1 MPCGHNGCLQC
12 MASVQQ
18 AKPECPLCRA
28 PFDGARQLVVNHELR
43 DLVMLARALTTV
55 EQDGGWQAVTA
66 TKAAMQQGLL
76 ECGDGGAITLV
87 PSAPPLRVCLENVL
101 AGHADLLS
109 LEPPLWAPDSSA
121 DVCASCQQPF
131 WFLRRARHHCRLCGG
146 LFCHGCTAWRALL
159 PPKFQERSPQRVCS
173 PCCDL
178 LQPLQPHLAGT
189 ISKSVQAPV
198 HDVTDYS
205 VLRSWLNNP
214 LSSSLEED
222 LFKATN
228 TVRQFALL
236 GSLRH
241 EERIPPAVLHGAAGF
256 AILSVFKVGLGWS
269 AALGTGLVVA
279 RCPDRG
285 WTPPSALAIGSVGWG
300 LQVGGEL
307 TDLLIVLRSREA
319 VQAFCGTVHV
329 GVGGNVALAMGPL
342 GRQADAVQHLSTAGR
357 ALCYSYSLSR
367 GMFAGIS
374 IEGSC
379 MVTRESV
386 NLDFYGRPFSG
397 QQLLSSCSGISPPAA
412 AAALYDALDGLL
424 HKVGQAP
431 SLPQGSLSVH
441 FDEGDRQQAQP
452 LTLALP
458 RVSGSAAPSPVEE
471 QFSGRLSHDSSST
484 STSSP
489 LGRRGRSPSRRG
501 RGSPQASAPPLDALG
516 AGLYLGHSWSS
527 SSAAAGGA
535 AAAAGLQAYPPVAGM
550 YPHLP
555 VADEE
560 PAPWMGDLF
569 E

>member
-1 MPCGHNGCLQC
+1 
-12 MASVQQ
+12 
-18 AKPECPLCRA
+18 
-28 PFDGARQLVVNHELR
+28 
-43 DLVMLARALTTV
+43 
-55 EQDGGWQAVTA
+55 
-66 TKAAMQQGLL
+66 
-76 ECGDGGAITLV
+76 
-87 PSAPPLRVCLENVL
+87 
-101 AGHADLLS
+101 
-109 LEPPLWAPDSSA
+109 
-121 DVCASCQQPF
+121 
-131 WFLRRARHHCRLCGG
+131 
-146 LFCHGCTAWRALL
+146 
-159 PPKFQERSPQRVCS
+159 
-173 PCCDL
+173 
-178 LQPLQPHLAGT
+178 
-189 ISKSVQAPV
+189 
-198 HDVTDYS
+198 
-205 VLRSWLNNP
+205 
-214 LSSSLEED
+214 
-222 LFKATN
+222 
-228 TVRQFALL
+228 
-236 GSLRH
+236 
-241 EERIPPAVLHGAAGF
+241 
-256 AILSVFKVGLGWS
+256 
-269 AALGTGLVVA
+269 
-279 RCPDRG
+279 
-285 WTPPSALAIGSVGWG
+285 
-300 LQVGGEL
+300 
-307 TDLLIVLRSREA
+307 
-319 VQAFCGTVHV
+319 
-329 GVGGNVALAMGPL
+329 
-342 GRQADAVQHLSTAGR
+342 
-357 ALCYSYSLSR
+357 
-367 GMFAGIS
+367 
-374 IEGSC
+374 